1 MIDGERFR
9 SLLEDERAQTAGL
22 VLRLRADIASA
33 EASRR
38 GERVDEQDPEGAAT
52 IFEISKETSLLN
64 LQLDHLEE
72 IHAALDRINDGS
84 YGTCLECGQLIPEA
98 RLEARPWTGYCIDH
112 ATRHRPP
119 GRIRPVA

>member
-1 MIDGERFR
+1 MIDADRFR
-9 SLLEDERAQTAGL
+9 SLLEDERAQAAGL
-22 VLRLRADIASA
+22 VSSLRADIASA

-38 GERVDEQDPEGAAT
+38 GVRVDEQDPEGAAT
-52 IFEISKETSLLN
+52 IFEISKEASLLD

-72 IHAALDRINDGS
+72 IDAALVRIQDGT
-84 YGTCLECGQLIPEA
+84 YGSCLECGNPIPEG

-119 GRIRPVA
+119 GQIRPVA